1 MSLLRI
7 VSFFKNDIPGALS
20 TRIITF
26 AWFDGRIYDRQLT
39 SPSRIESCFSSC
51 IIRVRVNDEK
61 GSLMSMKNC
70 LQRCMIS
77 NENSVHGCSGSI
89 FPDCVHG
96 SAGNDL

>member
-1 MSLLRI
+1 M
-7 VSFFKNDIPGALS
+7 
-20 TRIITF
+20 
-26 AWFDGRIYDRQLT
+26 
-39 SPSRIESCFSSC
+39 
-51 IIRVRVNDEK
+51 NDEK

-96 SAGNDL
+96 SAGNDFNDWHVEQLSLIDFIVLRDFIAKKFL